1 MAYPRPDETPLE
13 WAAAQL
19 GPNALRPPD
28 RSPLSLDEDTRI
40 LYERAVADPSSL
52 TDEDRRKILHRPPQ
66 EEEDARCRDACGL
79 TFSELVTKAVEHSES
94 LTSKESTLVF
104 RGVTAGLR
112 LNHRLRLSEAEKD
125 LSHKAEAAAKTEDEV
140 IAQKN
145 ALAAEQRWRAPHSA
159 ALEALSDQDMQLV
172 KRALHVPWQQ
182 HVIESGDVNREKA
195 VCGLVLFH
203 PSAVDWSAYKEKIET
218 GVLHGFSLHR
228 SLVKAPIQAG
238 FTLFE
243 VEYDD
248 SNSLKTKFAAM
259 RDADEIP
266 TGLRR
271 DAFLYID
278 DEALSSLDTRRPF
291 IWMSEPQDP
300 AEPLKVDIKHISPM
314 LIARL
319 TQRDLSTEKDRK
331 WPFKQTSE
339 LDALHK
345 AAGRSRL
352 PTGGRDGIWP
362 PDSVYN

>member
-1 MAYPRPDETPLE
+1 M
-13 WAAAQL
+13 
-19 GPNALRPPD
+19 
-28 RSPLSLDEDTRI
+28 
-40 LYERAVADPSSL
+40 
-52 TDEDRRKILHRPPQ
+52 
-66 EEEDARCRDACGL
+66 
-79 TFSELVTKAVEHSES
+79 
-94 LTSKESTLVF
+94 
-104 RGVTAGLR
+104 
-112 LNHRLRLSEAEKD
+112 
-125 LSHKAEAAAKTEDEV
+125 
-140 IAQKN
+140 AQKN
-145 ALAAEQRWRAPHSA
+145 ALDVQELWRAPQRA
-159 ALEALSDQDMQLV
+159 ALEALSPQDTQLV

-203 PSAVDWSAYKEKIET
+203 PSAVDWSAYKEKMET

-228 SLVKAPIQAG
+228 TLVEEPIQAG

-248 SNSLKTKFAAM
+248 SNSLKTKFATM
-259 RDADEIP
+259 RDAEEIP
-266 TGLRR
+266 AGLRR

-278 DEALSSLDTRRPF
+278 DEALGSLDTRRPF

-319 TQRDLSTEKDRK
+319 TQRDLSTGKDRT
-331 WPFKQTSE
+331 WPFRRTSE
-339 LDALHK
+339 LDALHE
-345 AAGRSRL
+345 AAGRSRP

>member
-1 MAYPRPDETPLE
+1 MTYPRPDENPFE

-19 GPNALRPPD
+19 GPNAFRPPD
-28 RSPLSLDEDTRI
+28 RSPPSLEEDTVI
-40 LYERAVADPSSL
+40 LYEHAVADPFSL

-79 TFSELVTKAVEHSES
+79 TFSQLVTKAVEHSES
-94 LTSKESTLVF
+94 LTFKESTIVF
-104 RGVTAGLR
+104 RGVTAGLSFG
-112 LNHRLRLSEAEKD
+112 HRMRLSEAEKD
-125 LSHKAEAAAKTEDEV
+125 LSHRAEAAAKTEDEV
-140 IAQKN
+140 VAQKN
-145 ALAAEQRWRAPHSA
+145 ALAAQQRWRVPQSA
-159 ALEALSDQDMQLV
+159 ALKAFTSQDMQLV
-172 KRALHVPWQQ
+172 KKALHVPWQQ
-182 HVIESGDVNREKA
+182 HVIESGDVNRDKA

-218 GVLHGFSLHR
+218 GVLHGFSLHLG
-228 SLVKAPIQAG
+228 LVKPPIQAG

-243 VEYDD
+243 VEYDN

-271 DAFLYID
+271 DAFLYIN
-278 DEALSSLDTRRPF
+278 DEALSSLDSRRPF

-300 AEPLKVDIKHISPM
+300 VEPLKVDIKHISPM

-319 TQRDLSTEKDRK
+319 TQRDLSTEKDRT
-331 WPFKQTSE
+331 WPFRQTSE

-352 PTGGRDGIWP
+352 PTGGQDGIWP
-362 PDSVYN
+362 PDSIYN